1 MTTFGI
7 LSTYPPT
14 QCGLATFSAALRAAL
29 RGPTDLVDIVA
40 VVDASEVPRMPVS
53 PVSPVS
59 PTSAVDDGPVHY
71 WIRDEPG
78 GAARAASRLNGY
90 DIAIVQHEY
99 GIFGGPDGA
108 DVLDV
113 VRDLD
118 VPVVVVLHTVLTT
131 PTLRQRAILDELV
144 LRASA
149 VVTMTHTARE
159 RLIEHYVVTPD
170 DIHVVPHGALDSRP
184 AAVLAAAD
192 AADADH
198 GHLADDRP
206 TVLTWGLLGSG
217 KGIEWAIEAMA
228 GLGDLDPAPRYLI
241 VGETHPKVVEFE
253 GERYREGLESR
264 VRDLGLEHVVEF
276 DARYLTTAELHDLVG
291 QADVVLLPYDSQE
304 QVTSGVLVE
313 AVTARRPVVATAFPH
328 ARELLASG
336 AGLLVDRQNPDAIA
350 AAVRRVLTEP
360 GLAARMT
367 AEATRIAPELLWP
380 AVADQYRQLA
390 AIALGITL
398 HDNRM
403 GLDDDRMSA

>member
-29 RGPTDLVDIVA
+29 RSPTDLVDVVA
-40 VVDASEVPRMPVS
+40 VVDAAEVPRMPVT
-53 PVSPVS
+53 PVTPVE
-59 PTSAVDDGPVHY
+59 DGPVHY
-71 WIRDEPG
+71 WVRGEPG
-78 GAARAASRLNGY
+78 GAARVADRLNNY

-99 GIFGGPDGA
+99 GIYGGPDGA
-108 DVLDV
+108 DVLNV
-113 VRDLD
+113 VRELD

-170 DIHVVPHGALDSRP
+170 DIHVVPHGATDARP
-184 AAVLAAAD
+184 AAAVPAAPD
-192 AADADH
+192 AAGPAGNGQPGD
-198 GHLADDRP
+198 GRP
-206 TVLTWGLLGSG
+206 TILTWGLLGPG
-217 KGIEWAIEAMA
+217 KGIEWAIEAMVD
-228 GLGDLDPAPRYLI
+228 LGDLDPAPRYLI
-241 VGETHPKVVEFE
+241 VGETHPKVLEFE
-253 GERYREGLESR
+253 GERYRESLEQR

-276 DARYLTTAELHDLVG
+276 DAHYLTTSDLRELVR

-313 AVTARRPVVATAFPH
+313 AVTARRPVVATGFPH

-336 AGLLVDRQNPDAIA
+336 AGLLVERQSPVAIA

-367 AEATRIAPELLWP
+367 AEGTEIAPGLLWP

-390 AIALGITL
+390 AMAL
-398 HDNRM
+398 

>member
-29 RGPTDLVDIVA
+29 RSSTDLVDIVA
-40 VVDASEVPRMPVS
+40 VVDAAAVPRRPVA
-53 PVSPVS
+53 PI
-59 PTSAVDDGPVHY
+59 DDGSVHY
-71 WIRDEPG
+71 WVRGEPG
-78 GAARAASRLNGY
+78 GAARAAARLNAY
-90 DIAIVQHEY
+90 DIAIIQHEY

-144 LRASA
+144 LRAKA

-159 RLIEHYVVTPD
+159 RLIEHYVATPD
-170 DIHVVPHGALDSRP
+170 NVHVVPHGAANSRP
-184 AAVLAAAD
+184 AAVVPRAAALTTPD
-192 AADADH
+192 ATRPGRV
-198 GHLADDRP
+198 GHDRP
-206 TVLTWGLLGSG
+206 TILTWGLLGPG

-253 GERYREGLESR
+253 GERYRENLEQR
-264 VRDLGLEHVVEF
+264 VRDLGLEDVVEF
-276 DARYLTTAELHDLVG
+276 DARYLTTDDLHDLVWH
-291 QADVVLLPYDSQE
+291 ADVVLLPYDSQQ
-304 QVTSGVLVE
+304 QVTSGVLGE
-313 AVTARRPVVATAFPH
+313 AVTARRPVVATGFPH

-367 AEATRIAPELLWP
+367 AEATRIAPELLWSS
-380 AVADQYRQLA
+380 VAEQYRQLA
-390 AIALGITL
+390 ATALGA
-398 HDNRM
+398 
-403 GLDDDRMSA
+403 DDDRMSA

>member
-29 RGPTDLVDIVA
+29 RSPTDLVDIVA
-40 VVDASEVPRMPVS
+40 VVDAAEVPRIPIS
-53 PVSPVS
+53 PACP
-59 PTSAVDDGPVHY
+59 VDDGPVHY
-71 WIRDEPG
+71 WVRDEPG
-78 GAARAASRLNGY
+78 GAARAAARLNDF

-113 VRDLD
+113 VRELD

-144 LRASA
+144 LRADA

-159 RLIEHYVVTPD
+159 RLIQHYVATPD
-170 DIHVVPHGALDSRP
+170 DVHVVPHGAVDSRP
-184 AAVLAAAD
+184 AAAVPDAPAAAHHD
-192 AADADH
+192 NRASAD
-198 GHLADDRP
+198 LPEDDRP
-206 TVLTWGLLGSG
+206 TILTWGLLGPG

-228 GLGDLDPAPRYLI
+228 ALGDLDPAPRYLI

-253 GERYREGLESR
+253 GERYREGLVSH
-264 VRDLGLEHVVEF
+264 VRDLGLEQVVEF
-276 DARYLTTAELHDLVG
+276 DARYLTTSDLHDLVE

-336 AGLLVDRQNPDAIA
+336 AGLLVERQSPDAIA

-390 AIALGITL
+390 AMALGL
-398 HDNRM
+398 
-403 GLDDDRMSA
+403 GDDRMSA

>member
-29 RGPTDLVDIVA
+29 RSSTDLVDIVA
-40 VVDASEVPRMPVS
+40 VVDAAAVPRRPVA
-53 PVSPVS
+53 PI
-59 PTSAVDDGPVHY
+59 DDGSVHY
-71 WIRDEPG
+71 WVRGEPG
-78 GAARAASRLNGY
+78 GAARAAARLNAY
-90 DIAIVQHEY
+90 DIAIIQHEY

-144 LRASA
+144 LRAKA

-159 RLIEHYVVTPD
+159 RLIEHYVATPD
-170 DIHVVPHGALDSRP
+170 NVHVVPHGAANSRP
-184 AAVLAAAD
+184 AAVVPRAAALTTPD
-192 AADADH
+192 ATRPGRV
-198 GHLADDRP
+198 GHDRP
-206 TVLTWGLLGSG
+206 TILTWGLLGPG

-253 GERYREGLESR
+253 GERYRENLEQR
-264 VRDLGLEHVVEF
+264 VRDLGLEDVVEF
-276 DARYLTTAELHDLVG
+276 DARYLTTDDLHDLVWH
-291 QADVVLLPYDSQE
+291 ADVVLLPYDSQQ
-304 QVTSGVLVE
+304 QVTSGVLGE
-313 AVTARRPVVATAFPH
+313 AVTARRPVVATGFPH

-367 AEATRIAPELLWP
+367 AEAARIAPELLWSS
-380 AVADQYRQLA
+380 VAEQYRQLA
-390 AIALGITL
+390 ATALGA
-398 HDNRM
+398 
-403 GLDDDRMSA
+403 DDDRMSA